1 MVGLINSRGRLQGKE
16 NNDISEK
23 YIKYLFEKNGKRY
36 FQLSDGVAV
45 SQEDI
50 RQVQLAKAAIR
61 AGVEILLTTC
71 NIKSEELKTVIIA
84 GAFGYHL
91 KEESLFRTGFLP
103 PLKNTRILYVGN
115 SSLEGAVR
123 LLLNEELLSKSVSIA
138 RTAHVLELSQTTE
151 FENIFIREMH
161 F

>member
-1 MVGLINSRGRLQGKE
+1 YGPQEIP
-16 NNDISEK
+16 
-23 YIKYLFEKNGKRY
+23 KR
-36 FQLSDGVAV
+36 LSDPFWFQALGCVLGFDWHSSGVTT
-45 SQEDI
+45 
-50 RQVQLAKAAIR
+50 
-61 AGVEILLTTC
+61 TTC
-71 NIKSEELKTVIIA
+71 GALKEGIKGLEKELGLFIA

-103 PLKNTRILYVGN
+103 PLKNARILYVGN

-138 RTAHVLELSQTTE
+138 RTAQVLELSQNPE
-151 FENIFIREMH
+151 FENIFIRVMH